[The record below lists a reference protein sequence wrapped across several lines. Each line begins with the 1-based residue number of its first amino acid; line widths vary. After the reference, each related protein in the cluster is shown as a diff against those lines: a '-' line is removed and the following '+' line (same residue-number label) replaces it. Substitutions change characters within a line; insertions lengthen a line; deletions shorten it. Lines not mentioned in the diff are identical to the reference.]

1 MVLTDLAEEQG
12 TANLLARM
20 DGKPVDVLVNNAGFG
35 LGLEFADSDI
45 KDIRRLIFL
54 QTSAIAELTHY
65 VLRDMKKK
73 HHGTIKLIK
82 VLAGL
87 LPQKVYYGLAGIFV
101 KKFL

>member
-45 KDIRRLIFL
+45 KDIRRLIF
-54 QTSAIAELTHY
+54 Y
-65 VLRDMKKK
+65 RPPRLRNLPTTCC
-73 HHGTIKLIK
+73 GT
-82 VLAGL
+82 
-87 LPQKVYYGLAGIFV
+87 
-101 KKFL
+101 